1 MKMVTLVAIATLTLF
16 LTGCSQQKTATEPSQ
31 EQETEQVT
39 KGGSVAQS
47 NTDKTDINF
56 EEAPTH
62 LTGNEE
68 YSGVIAY
75 EFQKVLGFKN
85 GTVFYYNDI
94 LAVKLTV
101 SREYIDEADIRDL
114 ANDIYDLKT
123 SVVNQYN
130 ADHKSYKRMKLRVF
144 DSDTILMAYEMNNSM
159 VLDK

>member
-1 MKMVTLVAIATLTLF
+1 MKKVTLVAIATLTLF
-16 LTGCSQQKTATEPSQ
+16 TAGCSQQNTTEQSQ
-31 EQETEQVT
+31 KQETEQAT
-39 KGGSVAQS
+39 TEQS
-47 NTDKTDINF
+47 NDQKSNIDF

-62 LTGNEE
+62 LTGNED

-75 EFQKVLGFKN
+75 EFQKSLGFKN

-114 ANDIYDLKT
+114 ANDIYDLKS
-123 SVVNQYN
+123 SVVDQYN